1 MLLLARASLETRSF
15 KRDAADCDHFA
26 VERRGNLDSPMKL
39 KNPQLQLA
47 SATAR
52 ALIEGECPSCYRL
65 IRRPLDAFKRSGY
78 QCECRATLASPDDLD
93 ELLDSAIKKEA
104 WRRQSRFS

>member
-1 MLLLARASLETRSF
+1 
-15 KRDAADCDHFA
+15 
-26 VERRGNLDSPMKL
+26 MKL
-39 KNPQLQLA
+39 KNPQIKVA

-65 IRRPLDAFKRSGY
+65 IRRSVDSFKRLGY
-78 QCECRATLASPDDLD
+78 QCECRATLALPDDLD
-93 ELLDSAIKKEA
+93 ELLDSAIKKAA